1 MLRLLMALMRNMTA
15 MTLLTVFIITKVNF
29 LDLND
34 YRWHSSSILRTLAR
48 RSGRII
54 DAPKRIVCVDGDS
67 LHLSVFLLAYALI
80 SLNSREDTTNI
91 TLG

>member
-1 MLRLLMALMRNMTA
+1 MLRLLMALMRNMAT
-15 MTLLTVFIITKVNF
+15 MTLLAMLIITKVNF

-34 YRWHSSSILRTLAR
+34 YVHFSSILRTRTR
-48 RSGRII
+48 RSGRIH
-54 DAPKRIVCVDGDS
+54 APKRIVSIDSDS
-67 LHLSVFLLAYALI
+67 LCQPVFLLAYALI

>member
-34 YRWHSSSILRTLAR
+34 YRWHSSSILRTLTR
-48 RSGRII
+48 RSGRIY
-54 DAPKRIVCVDGDS
+54 APKRIVCVDGDS
-67 LHLSVFLLAYALI
+67 LRLSVFLLAYALI